1 MDNTNSTLNYGP
13 SIKSFITNKSGF
25 DNIQYNKNEGNN
37 HYVFKFGQV
46 DVEYNYYYK
55 LIVKG
60 ESVTKD
66 NFYNEVVT
74 KYIKYLLTLGG
85 YNILV
90 CGINLPS
97 PVDFKKYRSVILEIE
112 STHEQIQ
119 NLTLEQI
126 NNDAI
131 MFNKLLKN
139 RCEENNIK
147 YFDLTEECIY
157 INNNQPYL
165 KSDFHGYDHHYRGS
179 QHILDLN
186 RHMLEY
192 NIKYNIDETDYIS
205 HPLYKNTYNTFIN
218 KLSLHV
224 CSEPKC

>member
-1 MDNTNSTLNYGP
+1 MVDDLYFIHNLYRDSSSARGLDNTNSTLNYGP

-139 RCEENNIK
+139 RC
-147 YFDLTEECIY
+147 D
-157 INNNQPYL
+157 L